1 MGSLLHPVGSQPSW
15 VYWARRAAVVVAVLL
30 VVGGLWVLIF
40 QPGGS
45 PVAAVP
51 AQQSPS
57 GVTTPQPSA
66 TPTPEATPTPS
77 PTPTGPAVCDE
88 TNAKISL
95 AGYQK
100 VKQGGKQAF
109 RVSVGN
115 RDSANCVLDLKPAN
129 FSLTVTSGTDRIWTT
144 ADCPKWVPA
153 KKQSLKPQRAYEF
166 TIEWPLRRSAAGC
179 KTTKDVL
186 RPGTYVGTAT
196 FADGLKARQVFTIV
210 KK

>member
-1 MGSLLHPVGSQPSW
+1 MGSLLHPIGSQPPW

-30 VVGGLWVLIF
+30 VAGGLWVLIA
-40 QPGGS
+40 QPGGT
-45 PVAAVP
+45 PIAAEP
-51 AQQSPS
+51 AAQTPSGPTAPQTSVTPTVKESTTPTASPS
-57 GVTTPQPSA
+57 GPVM
-66 TPTPEATPTPS
+66 
-77 PTPTGPAVCDE
+77 CDE
-88 TNAKISL
+88 TNASISL

-109 RVSVGN
+109 RVGVGN

-129 FSLTVTSGTDRIWTT
+129 FEFTVTSGTDRIWTT

-153 KKQSLKPQRAYEF
+153 KKQSLKPQQAHEF
-166 TIEWPLRRSAAGC
+166 TIEWPLRRSATGC
-179 KTTKDVL
+179 KVTKDAL